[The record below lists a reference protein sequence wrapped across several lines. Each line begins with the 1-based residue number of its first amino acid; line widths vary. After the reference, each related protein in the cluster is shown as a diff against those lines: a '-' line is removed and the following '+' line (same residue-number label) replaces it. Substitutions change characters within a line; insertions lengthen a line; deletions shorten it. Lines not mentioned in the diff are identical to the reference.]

1 MFRNPGKHLSIHLMN
16 FYNSQLSGCKHCKLL
31 PANGKGPVFL
41 SASPRLRLF
50 CCLQRCFCFFFL
62 WLGPRGALFIPG
74 DVTKKPGKA
83 PAGRC
88 RVEAAWGGHARPARP
103 CANPPARRGDL
114 CPFVSCDTQPV
125 FVLKFIHD
133 GYASLPI
140 AYAGSPAER
149 TDKLFSAA
157 GLAGLGWGRRA
168 AEPGGEGPAG
178 AGPLRAPARRPA
190 GRGAASRSPRNMKG
204 DDSRPLRSFLNAKEC
219 RKLPDQL
226 VNQWQLQ

>member
-1 MFRNPGKHLSIHLMN
+1 MPARPG
-16 FYNSQLSGCKHCKLL
+16 
-31 PANGKGPVFL
+31 
-41 SASPRLRLF
+41 
-50 CCLQRCFCFFFL
+50 
-62 WLGPRGALFIPG
+62 
-74 DVTKKPGKA
+74 
-83 PAGRC
+83 
-88 RVEAAWGGHARPARP
+88 PARP

-178 AGPLRAPARRPA
+178 AGAPSAPQPGGRPA
-190 GRGAASRSPRNMKG
+190 GAQPPTPPRNMKG

-226 VNQWQLQ
+226 VNQ